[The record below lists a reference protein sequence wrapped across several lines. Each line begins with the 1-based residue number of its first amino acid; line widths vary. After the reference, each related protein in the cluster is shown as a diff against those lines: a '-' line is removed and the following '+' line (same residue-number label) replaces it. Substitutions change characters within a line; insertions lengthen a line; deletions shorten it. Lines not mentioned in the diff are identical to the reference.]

1 MQISKIVYRSESF
14 QSTLSFSFAKIE
26 ESIRKSSYAP
36 SRRDWELS
44 VRHQS
49 EDTGDVLQDGH
60 QVEVRYDREIKCRY
74 LEQAGK
80 SRSTQIK

>member
-49 EDTGDVLQDGH
+49 EDAGDILQDDH
-60 QVEVRYDREIKCRY
+60 QVEARYDREQNADIWNTPGK
-74 LEQAGK
+74 AGPL
-80 SRSTQIK
+80 R

>member
-49 EDTGDVLQDGH
+49 EDAGDILQDTT
-60 QVEVRYDREIKCRY
+60 
-74 LEQAGK
+74 GK
-80 SRSTQIK
+80 SKIQVLGTRREKQVHSDKII

>member
-14 QSTLSFSFAKIE
+14 QSTLSFSSAKIE

-49 EDTGDVLQDGH
+49 EDAGDILQDTT
-60 QVEVRYDREIKCRY
+60 
-74 LEQAGK
+74 GK
-80 SRSTQIK
+80 SKIQVLGTRREKQVHSDKII